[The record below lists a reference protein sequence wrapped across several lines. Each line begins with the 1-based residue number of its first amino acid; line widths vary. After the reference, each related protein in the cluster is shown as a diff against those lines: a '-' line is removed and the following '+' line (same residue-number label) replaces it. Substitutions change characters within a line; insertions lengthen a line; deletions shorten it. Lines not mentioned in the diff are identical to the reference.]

1 MTLVELELPKW
12 DHVQQRDK
20 LIGCSLTGWQD
31 MVNATGI
38 GKDEEAN
45 LLRKLREEAHKAA
58 NDYAKE
64 LGQNPP
70 VLMTTVKPEGTLS
83 QLPTVSS
90 GVHYSHSP
98 YFVRRVRISSSDP
111 LLKVCEELGYP
122 VFPEVGQDP
131 ANPSTK
137 VVEFPIKAPQGK
149 TKYDVSA
156 IEQLENYKLFM
167 ENYVDHNCSIT
178 VSVRDHE
185 WEEAE
190 QWVWDHWDDIVAVSF
205 LPLDDSFYE
214 LLPYESIDE
223 AEYERRKKAMK
234 PFVPSLI
241 SKYEHEEKEYELPSD
256 ACENGVCPVR

>member
-12 DHVQQRDK
+12 DYVQQRDK

-31 MVNATGI
+31 MVNATEMD
-38 GKDEEAN
+38 KESEAQ
-45 LLRKLREEAHKAA
+45 LLRKLREEAHKAT
-58 NDYAKE
+58 NDYARE

-98 YFVRRVRISSSDP
+98 YFIRRVRISSSDP

-131 ANPSTK
+131 VNPSTK
-137 VVEFPIKAPQGK
+137 VVEFPIKAPMGK

-156 IEQLENYKLFM
+156 IEQLENYKMFM
-167 ENYVDHNCSIT
+167 EHYVDHNCSIT
-178 VSVRDHE
+178 VSVRDSE
-185 WEEAE
+185 WEETE

-214 LLPYESIDE
+214 LLPYESISKE
-223 AEYERRKKAMK
+223 EYDRRKEEMK
-234 PFVPSLI
+234 PFIPSLI
-241 SKYEHEEKEYELPSD
+241 SKYEHEGKEYELSED
-256 ACENGVCPVR
+256 GCESGICPVR